1 MNTRS
6 TPGKGAPP
14 GVSSSQAQQVAAE
27 PAGAKGAAAQV
38 DDALAAALAPIA
50 PAPERAAALRER
62 LLARAR
68 ASKALADER
77 VTVRRE
83 EGEWRRVV
91 DGVRVKLLHEGG
103 AARSVLVELDAGA
116 SLPTHRHLEREEC
129 VVLRGETSLGDLHLQ
144 HGDYHV
150 ALAGSRHL
158 RVSSPT
164 GALVYLRG
172 VSLGNTV
179 EVARSLI
186 SAWLPGKGAA
196 PITVRAGEG
205 QWHELQPGVQ
215 AKRLW
220 IDGDRASM
228 LVRMQPGSSAP
239 ALHEEC
245 VMIEGEAFVGDTL
258 LRPGEYQFAPAGS
271 ARGEISSDIGA
282 LFFVHGAASSSTLAP

>member
-1 MNTRS
+1 MNT
-6 TPGKGAPP
+6 
-14 GVSSSQAQQVAAE
+14 SSQPGAGNPPDAAPGTE
-27 PAGAKGAAAQV
+27 EHAAAARV
-38 DDALAAALAPIA
+38 EAGLAAALAPIA
-50 PAPERAAALRER
+50 PPPDRAASLRER
-62 LLARAR
+62 LLARAH
-68 ASKALADER
+68 ASRSQAQDR

-91 DGVRVKLLHEGG
+91 EGVRVKLLHEGG

-129 VVLRGETSLGDLHLQ
+129 VVLRGETRLGELHLH

-150 ALAGSRHL
+150 APAGSRHL
-158 RVSSPT
+158 RVSSPS

-172 VSLGNTV
+172 VSLGDTI

-186 SAWLPGKGAA
+186 SAWLPGRGSA
-196 PITVRAGEG
+196 PITVRASEG
-205 QWHELQPGVQ
+205 QWQDFQPGVQ

-220 IDGDRASM
+220 IDGERQSM
-228 LVRMQPGSSAP
+228 LVRMQPGSRAP

-271 ARGEISSDIGA
+271 APGEITSDIGA
-282 LFFVHGAASSSTLAP
+282 LLFVHGTAVAPAPVR